1 MISKSLNGR
10 DLPSSVK
17 LGSAQLCFECRND
30 GATGSTVTENI
41 PSIGEQIETLSA
53 AFPNSIALSHGDRRM
68 TYAEL
73 DRRAK
78 RFAGYLSQCGV
89 VPDGT
94 VAICMERSFDWIVAA
109 LGVIRAGAAYVPLD
123 PAWPDSRLRFA
134 TEDCGAT
141 VLIGRVALLDR
152 LQVEVRGVDLCRDSA
167 AIAATPEL
175 PTGLVQPESLAYV
188 IYTSGSTGVP
198 KGVEITHANLNHLI
212 RWHLDAFG
220 VTRQDRASH
229 LAGLGYDAAVWEIW
243 PNLAAG
249 ATVCL
254 VDETV
259 RSSPDLLQK
268 WMIREGVTIGFVPT
282 VNAGPMMAMEWPA
295 ATCLR
300 FLLTGGDALH
310 RGPSVQLPFE
320 VINNYGP
327 TECTVVA
334 TSAVLKPGAQREPSI
349 GCSIIGT
356 TVYLLSEIGEP
367 VPEGSVGELYIG
379 GGGVGRGY
387 RNLPDLTD
395 RNFLPDPFARER
407 GARMYRT
414 GDLGVRRPDGEIEFR
429 GRLDRQTKI
438 RGQRVE
444 LDEIGSILQQHPS
457 VDYATATTNVLREG
471 ENQLVAYVLPKENVR
486 VPTVRELQEFLLR
499 SLPGYMIPTIFV
511 RLRAVPIS
519 ANGKI
524 DLLLLPL
531 PTEANLLPIEP
542 AKSSAS
548 PLEEKLLTMVR
559 GILENDAVS
568 AIDSFFSMGGHSL
581 LGMQLL
587 MRLRN
592 TFGVDLTLRELF
604 EGPTVERL
612 ALLVETKIGEK
623 RLAASAIPAL
633 PPGVLAFQP
642 EGARD
647 NIFWIYYLSAELS
660 KALGEDQPLLF
671 VVPTEADLVSLGDKP
686 TLQSFAAC
694 LVRKI
699 LAAQPNGPY
708 TIGGLCLGG
717 ILAYE
722 IAFQLGTAGHQ
733 VSLVVVVDS
742 PNPSYLQ
749 SCDSLTSKIRYV
761 AYAVKR
767 AARLGLRM
775 SLFHLRQHLA
785 KPPAMKIA
793 LQAAALAYR
802 PEQYEGKVLLLLA
815 SERPPHVNFLPGW
828 RAVVPGNLHTQY
840 VAGHRSEL
848 LVKNVQIVADAIA
861 THLPST
867 TTEPC
872 TCSAALTSTDSAML
886 SHGLTPAL
894 TRPSE

>member
-1 MISKSLNGR
+1 MPSK
-10 DLPSSVK
+10 
-17 LGSAQLCFECRND
+17 
-30 GATGSTVTENI
+30 I
-41 PSIGEQIETLSA
+41 PA
-53 AFPNSIALSHGDRRM
+53 
-68 TYAEL
+68 
-73 DRRAK
+73 
-78 RFAGYLSQCGV
+78 
-89 VPDGT
+89 
-94 VAICMERSFDWIVAA
+94 
-109 LGVIRAGAAYVPLD
+109 
-123 PAWPDSRLRFA
+123 
-134 TEDCGAT
+134 AT
-141 VLIGRVALLDR
+141 VLVGRVALLDR
-152 LQVEVRGVDLCRDSA
+152 LQIEVRGVDPCRDSA

-175 PTGLVQPESLAYV
+175 PVRLAYPDSLAYV

-212 RWHLDAFG
+212 RWHLDAFK

-249 ATVCL
+249 ATICL

-259 RSSPDLLQK
+259 RSSPELLRN
-268 WMIREGVTIGFVPT
+268 WIIREGVTIGFVPT
-282 VNAGPMMAMEWPA
+282 VHAEPMISMEWPA
-295 ATCLR
+295 VTPLR
-300 FLLTGGDALH
+300 FLLTGGDTLH
-310 RGPSVQLPFE
+310 RGPSAPLPFA

-327 TECTVVA
+327 AECTVVA
-334 TSAVLKPGAQREPSI
+334 TSASLKPRSERQPSI
-349 GCSIIGT
+349 GSSIIDT

-367 VPEGSVGELYIG
+367 VAEGRIGEIYIG

-395 RNFLPDPFARER
+395 RNFLPDPFASES

-444 LDEIGSILQQHPS
+444 LDEIGSILYQHPS
-457 VDYATATTNVLREG
+457 VDYATAITNVSREG
-471 ENQLVAYVLPKENVR
+471 ENQLVAYVLPKGNAS

-499 SLPGYMIPTIFV
+499 SLPDYMIPTIFV
-511 RLRAVPIS
+511 RLRALPMS
-519 ANGKI
+519 SNGKI
-524 DLLLLPL
+524 DLSLLAQPAEADHLPS
-531 PTEANLLPIEP
+531 EP
-542 AKSSAS
+542 ANSPSS
-548 PLEEKLLTMVR
+548 PLEEKLLAMIR
-559 GILENDAVS
+559 GILENDEVS
-568 AIDSFFSMGGHSL
+568 PTDSFFLMGGHSL

-592 TFGVDLTLRELF
+592 TFGVDLTLRQLF

-612 ALLVETKIGEK
+612 ALLVETKIEAK
-623 RLAASAIPAL
+623 RLAASMRPSLPA
-633 PPGVLAFQP
+633 GVLALQP
-642 EGARD
+642 EGTRD

-660 KALGEDQPLLF
+660 KALGDDQPLLF

-686 TLQSFAAC
+686 TLEGFAAC

-699 LAAQPNGPY
+699 LAAQPEGPY

-722 IAFQLGTAGHQ
+722 IAFQLRTAGHQ

-749 SCDSLTSKIRYV
+749 SCDSLTSKVRYL
-761 AYAVKR
+761 AYALKR
-767 AARLGLRM
+767 TVRLGLRV

-793 LQAAALAYR
+793 LQAAALAYK
-802 PEQYEGKVLLLLA
+802 PEQYEGKVLLVLA

-828 RAVVPGNLHTQY
+828 QAVVPGNLHAQY

-848 LVKNVQIVADAIA
+848 LVQNVQIVADAIA
-861 THLPST
+861 SHLPST

-872 TCSAALTSTDSAML
+872 TCSATRTSRDSFSFGHAFAQIR
-886 SHGLTPAL
+886 H
-894 TRPSE
+894 